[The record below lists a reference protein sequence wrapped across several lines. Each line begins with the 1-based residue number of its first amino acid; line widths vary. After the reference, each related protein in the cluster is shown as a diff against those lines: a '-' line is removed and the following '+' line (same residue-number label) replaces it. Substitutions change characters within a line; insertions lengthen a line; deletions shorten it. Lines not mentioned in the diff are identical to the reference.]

1 MSEKWKELYYQVYP
15 RLQGLN
21 LDEHKL
27 LEFLQ
32 PFAEYYGVHEGTEDF
47 KKAYRKLCEDLH
59 ADIDLGHAI
68 QDPSERHHD
77 WLKEMLAR
85 KQARPRTFAY
95 KCYLSNNCGVKDPR
109 ELGGLESAA
118 KRVLGFL
125 ADPRR
130 DSASEIRKGLI
141 LGDVQSGKTR
151 TYLALMNMAAD
162 FGYKLFIVLTSDNE
176 KLREQTQIRIDSD
189 FIGYRGGKIGIGR
202 YLPRDLRY
210 QPLTAPDCDFG
221 KATQRTLTGFHRPDW
236 EGDPVV
242 AVVKKNARIL
252 GKLNKWLKV
261 HDRVPDIP
269 TLIIDDESDYA
280 SINSAKS
287 EDSPS
292 RINGQL
298 RDLCSISSR
307 TSYVAVTATPF
318 ANVFIDDQV
327 SADLFPKDFIYVKH
341 TPSGY
346 TGAKELFGTLD
357 TPSSDRHCV
366 HEIDYDDMNGW
377 LPIAH
382 KKTYL
387 LPSDPSE
394 LNGQIKHAIACFF
407 VACALRPESAEIR
420 QSMLIHMSRYQSV
433 QLQLAKLVSGYVNTI
448 LNALLFHADDRS
460 DPRIAAL
467 YHAFHEEYCEPGDA
481 DISQWDDV
489 LDKMS
494 NSVSRVTVRLANASS
509 AARDW
514 LQMNSLDEKPADDEC
529 TIYIGG
535 DRLSRGLTLDGLICS
550 IFYRRVT
557 ASDTLLQ
564 MARWFGYRDGYAN
577 LQRIWLLKESIH
589 DFQYA
594 AGILED
600 VKKDAITMEKQGRS
614 PSDFGMRIK
623 KDPSN
628 GIQVT
633 NPSKMRNAAASTV
646 WATFDLTGKNIES
659 TRLSAD
665 SAVLD
670 NNDIALNKL
679 LASLESDSSASCQN
693 IERKSSVGR
702 IYRNVPIQMASD
714 FLQQYRGGHA
724 DTYFGPA
731 VLRRKGYEDVEL
743 ADSVMSRYAATQS
756 EIDPDSTWIVVFMNG
771 SADAGS
777 NDALSWWYPSNRRVS
792 YEHPGDADGCGTF
805 MVSGM
810 HARLALRHD
819 VKELAGIL
827 AGTGNIG
834 DVGSERA
841 YYLKRYFGEYPT
853 LMLYRIKP
861 TPEQHDD
868 AKHIKESG
876 NRLLLGAKL
885 IIPADEVS
893 EKDRYKRGDVYFYN
907 TVAYRQILNEQSQL
921 DFDDD
926 WESENA

>member
-1 MSEKWKELYYQVYP
+1 MSEKWEELYNMMYP
-15 RLQGLN
+15 MLPGLHGI
-21 LDEHKL
+21 DEHQL
-27 LEFLQ
+27 LQVIRPL
-32 PFAEYYGVHEGTEDF
+32 AEHLGVREGTADF
-47 KKAYRKLCEDLH
+47 NKAYRELCVTLH
-59 ADIDLGHAI
+59 ANIDLGHAI

-77 WLKEMLAR
+77 WLKEMFAN
-85 KQARPRTFAY
+85 KQSQPRTVAY
-95 KCYLSNNCGVKDPR
+95 QYYLRNNCGVKDPA
-109 ELGGLESAA
+109 ELGRLEGAA
-118 KRVLGFL
+118 KHVLGFL

-130 DSASEIRKGLI
+130 DSATETRKGLI

-202 YLPRDLRY
+202 YLSQMIRY
-210 QPLTAPDCDFG
+210 QPLTAPDSDFG
-221 KATQRTLTGFHRPDW
+221 KATQKTLAGFHRPDW

-261 HDRVPDIP
+261 RDRVSDVP

-287 EDSPS
+287 EDNPS
-292 RINGQL
+292 RINGLL

-327 SADLFPKDFIYVKH
+327 TADLFPKDFIYVKH

-357 TPSSDRHCV
+357 HRNTNRHCV
-366 HEIDYDDMNGW
+366 HEIDYEDMNSW

-382 KKTYL
+382 KKTYT
-387 LPSDPSE
+387 LPSDPME
-394 LNGQIKHAIACFF
+394 LNGQIKHAIDCFF
-407 VACALRPESAEIR
+407 VACALRPESTGVR
-420 QSMLIHMSRYQSV
+420 QSMLIHMSRYQSI
-433 QLQLAKLVSGYVNTI
+433 QLQLAKLVSGYVNAI
-448 LNALLFHADDRS
+448 LNALLFHKDDLS
-460 DPRIAAL
+460 DPRISAL
-467 YHAFHEEYCEPGDA
+467 YNTFREEYCELGDA
-481 DISQWDDV
+481 DISQWKDV
-489 LDKMS
+489 LYNMIH
-494 NSVSRVTVRLANASS
+494 SVPRATVRLANASS

-557 ASDTLLQ
+557 AADTLLQ

-600 VKKDAITMEKQGRS
+600 VKHDAITMEDQGSS

-628 GIQVT
+628 GIRVT
-633 NPSKMRNAAASTV
+633 NPSKMRNAAESAV

-665 SAVLD
+665 LSVLD
-670 NNDIALNKL
+670 NNDNALKEMLESLEADSSITCENAGRKA
-679 LASLESDSSASCQN
+679 LAS
-693 IERKSSVGR
+693 R
-702 IYRNVPIQMASD
+702 IYHDVPVQTVSD
-714 FLQQYRGGHA
+714 FMQTYRGGHA
-724 DTYFGPA
+724 DPYFGPA

-743 ADSVMSRYAATQS
+743 ADSVISRYAATQS
-756 EIDPDSTWIVVFMNG
+756 GINPDSTWTVVFVNG
-771 SADAGS
+771 TADVES
-777 NDALSWWYPSNRRVS
+777 RDDLSWWNPSNRKVS
-792 YEHPGDADGCGTF
+792 YEHLGDTDGCGTF
-805 MVSGM
+805 MVSGS
-810 HARLALRHD
+810 HARLALKDD
-819 VKELAGIL
+819 VSKLAALL
-827 AGTGNIG
+827 AHSEDIG
-834 DVGSERA
+834 HAGSEKT

-853 LMLYRIKP
+853 LMLYRIHP
-861 TPEQHDD
+861 TPELHDD
-868 AKHIKESG
+868 AKHIIELG
-876 NRLLLGAKL
+876 DRLLLGAKL
-885 IIPADEVS
+885 IIPADEVNK
-893 EKDRYKRGDVYFYN
+893 EDRYKRGDVYFYN
-907 TVAYRQILNEQSQL
+907 TVAYRQILSEQSQL
-921 DFDDD
+921 DDD
-926 WESENA
+926 WEPENA